1 MDAGGVFAN
10 VVVPLQ
16 QEIIGAT
23 LSPNFRYRL
32 TMAGAGSGF
41 DTLTGLVGP
50 TDVLKTE
57 FAGHTAT
64 AVEIVAVFGVVND
77 DSSAHPVIVGIN
89 AELSRILKLGLRGRP
104 LRRPRR
110 RRAVL
115 SAQRTSN
122 ASLPPHLIHRQRP
135 RPARAPA
142 WLGRGSVHYSFAMER
157 GHYCIR
163 ASNRMVRTGE
173 ISGLLGST
181 FRLLGYIF
189 KRLLDTTLEK

>member
-1 MDAGGVFAN
+1 MFAN

-16 QEIIGAT
+16 QEEIGPH

-32 TMAGAGSGF
+32 TMAGAGSGS

-77 DSSAHPVIVGIN
+77 DSSADPVIVGIKCG
-89 AELSRILKLGLRGRP
+89 ALRILKLGLRGRP
-104 LRRPRR
+104 FKGAPAVGAL
-110 RRAVL
+110 VL

-163 ASNRMVRTGE
+163 AS
-173 ISGLLGST
+173 
-181 FRLLGYIF
+181 
-189 KRLLDTTLEK
+189 K

>member
-1 MDAGGVFAN
+1 MQNFSIGRRLVGMVAVSFLITVLGFAQSAPAAESLLVGADKTVSVTPNAVGQAVGTNIVSIAPGASGVHIYSIQASIGDADTLANSGQLQLVHTELRAALMDAGGVFAN

-32 TMAGAGSGF
+32 TMAGAGSGS

-89 AELSRILKLGLRGRP
+89 AELS
-104 LRRPRR
+104 
-110 RRAVL
+110 A
-115 SAQRTSN
+115 
-122 ASLPPHLIHRQRP
+122 
-135 RPARAPA
+135 
-142 WLGRGSVHYSFAMER
+142 F
-157 GHYCIR
+157 
-163 ASNRMVRTGE
+163 
-173 ISGLLGST
+173 
-181 FRLLGYIF
+181 
-189 KRLLDTTLEK
+189 